1 MKPSKSFLRQ
11 RKTSSATRLAESN
24 GDATEQQQEG
34 RERREEVVWGKTPG
48 GEGIAIQSFLDA
60 IYLLYLGYSIPRTDD
75 TRRPDYPL
83 PSGIPKKSS

>member
-11 RKTSSATRLAESN
+11 RKASSATESK
-24 GDATEQQQEG
+24 GDAAEHPQDD

-48 GEGIAIQSFLDA
+48 GEGIAVQSFLNT
-60 IYLLYLGYSIPRTDD
+60 IYSLSLGYSLSRTDD

-83 PSGIPKKSS
+83 PSEIPKKSS

>member
-11 RKTSSATRLAESN
+11 RKASSATESK
-24 GDATEQQQEG
+24 GDAAELPQDD

-48 GEGIAIQSFLDA
+48 GEGIAIQSFLHA
-60 IYLLYLGYSIPRTDD
+60 VYSLCYSLSRTDD

-83 PSGIPKKSS
+83 PSGIPKESS